1 MIRNKSDEIIFRKE
15 LKRVRKNIA
24 WQNKYLPAAKKYNL
38 TDEVNRITELLEK
51 FTAYESQLVNILD
64 GIKMEKRGDVYFT
77 KDANARYKKR

>member
-1 MIRNKSDEIIFRKE
+1 M
-15 LKRVRKNIA
+15 
-24 WQNKYLPAAKKYNL
+24 PAAKKYNL
-38 TDEVNRITELLEK
+38 TDEVNRRTELLEK